1 MNNER
6 MIAVSS
12 GLIERAVSL
21 LDLLPESGTIIE
33 LRAALATQPA
43 AGEQAPIG
51 YANPKHLASMAAGTR
66 AIVPVLPSI
75 CPGLHHTE
83 PVYAA
88 PPAAAH
94 GDEAVRK
101 DAERFDWL
109 ISNVCMGSVGFG
121 DWWMNAD
128 EPASEWRAA
137 IDAAMR
143 AQAGKGE
150 S

>member
-12 GLIERAVSL
+12 DLIERAISL

-43 AGEQAPIG
+43 GG
-51 YANPKHLASMAAGTR
+51 
-66 AIVPVLPSI
+66 
-75 CPGLHHTE
+75 E
-83 PVYAA
+83 PVAWIIESPEGCSPCKSINHFKHMAERYAAVGWSVTPLYAA

-94 GDEAVRK
+94 GDDTR
-101 DAERFDWL
+101 RIDWL
-109 ISNVCMGSVGFG
+109 ACTWRLGGKLPDVDHGSFREV
-121 DWWMNAD
+121 
-128 EPASEWRAA
+128 

-143 AQAGKGE
+143 AQGDGE
-150 S
+150 VQ